1 MAPPL
6 FKENAMSRVYG
17 SCAGNPKG
25 IPEDKT
31 KCIKEVWP
39 SSGGWIPYQ
48 CTRKRGYG
56 KGRLYCKQH
65 AKK

>member
-39 SSGGWIPYQ
+39 YQ
-48 CTRKRGYG
+48 
-56 KGRLYCKQH
+56 
-65 AKK
+65 